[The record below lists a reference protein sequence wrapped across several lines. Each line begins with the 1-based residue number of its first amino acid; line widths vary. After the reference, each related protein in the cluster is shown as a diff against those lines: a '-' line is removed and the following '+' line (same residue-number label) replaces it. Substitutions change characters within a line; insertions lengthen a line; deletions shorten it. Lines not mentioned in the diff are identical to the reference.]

1 MLNIERVDDI
11 LKELRLKKAVLV
23 SQLSRQYG
31 VSPSTIRRDFAELE
45 KEGLLRR
52 TYGGAMLIEHQ
63 TSEIPYTI
71 RTFENKAEK
80 NIIGKL
86 AAKLVRDDM
95 HISLDCTS
103 TVAHMVRFLG
113 KKNNL
118 KILTNSAQ
126 LALDCLDNIPGAQ
139 ICCTGGWLN
148 NFARG
153 FTGEAA
159 RQRVADFTCDVLF
172 FSARSISMESG
183 VTDVNEE
190 DVCIKKQMLKSARKA
205 VFLCDSSKF
214 DRTSFR
220 WFCGIDEI
228 DCLVTNEKPSE
239 KWLEVLSKANV
250 KVIYPKENERDN
262 SAFPALG

>member
-1 MLNIERVDDI
+1 MLNIERMDYI
-11 LKELRLKKAVLV
+11 LKELKLKRAVLV
-23 SQLSRQYG
+23 SQLASQYN

-52 TYGGAMLIEHQ
+52 TYGGAMLVEPR
-63 TSEIPYTI
+63 TGSEIPYTV

-80 NIIGKL
+80 NIIGRL

-95 HISLDCTS
+95 HISMDCTS
-103 TVAHMVRFLG
+103 TVAHMVRFMG

-126 LALDCLDNIPGAQ
+126 LALDCLDSLPSAQ
-139 ICCTGGWLN
+139 ILCTGGLLN
-148 NFARG
+148 TFARG

-159 RQRVADFTCDVLF
+159 RQRVAEFTCDVLF
-172 FSARSISMESG
+172 FSARSISLENG

-220 WFCGIDEI
+220 FFCGVGEF
-228 DCLVTNEKPSE
+228 DCIVTNEKPAN
-239 KWLEVLSKANV
+239 KWLDAFAKVNV
-250 KVIYPKENERDN
+250 KVIYPRENEKD
-262 SAFPALG
+262 SL

>member
-1 MLNIERVDDI
+1 MLNIQRMDDI
-11 LKELRLKKAVLV
+11 IKELRLKKAVMV
-23 SQLSRQYG
+23 SQLARQYG
-31 VSPSTIRRDFAELE
+31 ISPSTIRRDLEQLE

-63 TSEIPYTI
+63 TTEIPYTL
-71 RTFENKAEK
+71 RTFENKMEK
-80 NIIGKL
+80 NTIGRL

-103 TVAHMVRFLG
+103 TVAHMVRFLN

-126 LALDCLDNIPGAQ
+126 LSLDCLDNVSGAQ
-139 ICCTGGWLN
+139 ICCTGGLLN

-159 RQRVADFTCDVLF
+159 RQRVADFTCDILF

-183 VTDVNEE
+183 ITDVNEE
-190 DVCIKKQMLKSARKA
+190 DVCIKKQMLKCARKA

-214 DRTSFR
+214 DRTSYR
-220 WFCGIDEI
+220 VFCGIDEI
-228 DCLVTNEKPSE
+228 DCLVTDKKPSD
-239 KWLEVLSKANV
+239 KWLETLQKANV
-250 KVIYPKENERDN
+250 KVVYPRENEREQ
-262 SAFPALG
+262 L